1 MTEQT
6 QPPETAGEPDELATQ
21 PPHLAVAH
29 PAVDGSDDAILQ
41 HETRSEVVHLSE
53 ARSDLL
59 RRASGDGRRVV
70 LVTDERSSL
79 TYPMRDALVGTGGV
93 WVVREDGGT
102 LRDGTDGRVLT
113 SVSAATDRTAPG
125 LTAPGATAPSGPAPS
140 GPAAAAISPVFLR
153 AQPTGDGPVAAD
165 VRRRLDAPL
174 GRQLVVSVS
183 VRHQARRTTLL
194 GRTTEILAERLTG
207 GPVLGWGVR
216 EPALVPWDRTALTA
230 YARGRMPEDA
240 RLVVVG
246 DGFVGTVTVRR
257 TSAGLE
263 ETTQLLV
270 HAGPSG
276 SDAARAVVDA
286 VPAALEQLSSTL
298 VPLFGLVTTRT
309 GRADLLVP
317 SVLETPVVPLAML
330 LGPPAVRELGLDLRL
345 MADQHDAQ
353 VVGRRRVP
361 GVVVPLGTFDHADWD
376 RLAGVARTLGA
387 DRVLA
392 AVGGEAPRATLEDA
406 LGEVQRASRR

>member
-6 QPPETAGEPDELATQ
+6 PRPVTARRAVDPDEAVQPPR
-21 PPHLAVAH
+21 LAVAH
-29 PAVDGSDDAILQ
+29 PAVDGSDDTILQ

-59 RRASGDGRRVV
+59 RRASADGRRVV
-70 LVTDERSSL
+70 LVTDERSNL
-79 TYPMRDALVGTGGV
+79 TYPMHDALVGTGGV
-93 WVVREDGGT
+93 WVVREAGGT
-102 LRDGTDGRVLT
+102 LRDGTGGRVLD
-113 SVSAATDRTAPG
+113 SVSAAAGGTAPG
-125 LTAPGATAPSGPAPS
+125 LTFAGTGTDPGTGLV
-140 GPAAAAISPVFLR
+140 SPVFLR
-153 AQPTGDGPVAAD
+153 SEPVGDGPDAAD

-183 VRHQARRTTLL
+183 VRHQSRRTTLL
-194 GRTTEILAERLTG
+194 GRTTEILAEHLAG
-207 GPVLGWGVR
+207 APVLGWGVR
-216 EPALVPWDRTALTA
+216 EPAIVPWDRTAFTA
-230 YARGRMPEDA
+230 YARGRAPEDV

-246 DGFVGTVTVRR
+246 DGFVGTVVVRR
-257 TSAGLE
+257 TNAGLE
-263 ETTQLLV
+263 ETTQLLLR
-270 HAGPSG
+270 AGPSG

-286 VPAALEQLSSTL
+286 VPTTLGRLSSTL

-317 SVLETPVVPLAML
+317 SILETPVVPVAML
-330 LGPPAVRELGLDLRL
+330 LGPPAVRELGLDLGL
-345 MADQHDAQ
+345 LVHQHDAQ

-361 GVVVPLGTFDHADWD
+361 GIVVPLGTFDHADWD
-376 RLAGVARTLGA
+376 RLAGVVRTLGA

-392 AVGGEAPRATLEDA
+392 AVGGAGQRSALDDA

>member
-6 QPPETAGEPDELATQ
+6 PRPVTARRAVDPDEAVQPPR
-21 PPHLAVAH
+21 LAVAH
-29 PAVDGSDDAILQ
+29 PAVDGSDDTILQ

-59 RRASGDGRRVV
+59 RRASADGRRVV
-70 LVTDERSSL
+70 LVTDERSNL
-79 TYPMRDALVGTGGV
+79 TYPMHDALVGTGGV
-93 WVVREDGGT
+93 WVVREAGGT
-102 LRDGTDGRVLT
+102 LRDGTGGRVLD
-113 SVSAATDRTAPG
+113 SVSAAAGGTAPG
-125 LTAPGATAPSGPAPS
+125 LTFAGTGTDPGTGLV
-140 GPAAAAISPVFLR
+140 SPVFLR
-153 AQPTGDGPVAAD
+153 SEPVGDGPDAAD

-183 VRHQARRTTLL
+183 VRHQSRRTTLL
-194 GRTTEILAERLTG
+194 GRTTEILAEHLAG
-207 GPVLGWGVR
+207 APVLGWGVR
-216 EPALVPWDRTALTA
+216 EPAIVPWDRTAFTA
-230 YARGRMPEDA
+230 YARGRAPEDV

-246 DGFVGTVTVRR
+246 DGFVGTVVVRR
-257 TSAGLE
+257 TNAGLE
-263 ETTQLLV
+263 ETTQLLLR
-270 HAGPSG
+270 AGPSG

-286 VPAALEQLSSTL
+286 VPTTLGRLSSTL

-317 SVLETPVVPLAML
+317 SILETPVVPVAML
-330 LGPPAVRELGLDLRL
+330 LGPPAVRELGLDLGL
-345 MADQHDAQ
+345 LVDQHDAQ

-361 GVVVPLGTFDHADWD
+361 GIVVPLGTFDHADWD
-376 RLAGVARTLGA
+376 RLAGVVRTLGA

-392 AVGGEAPRATLEDA
+392 AVGGAGQRSALDDA

>member
-6 QPPETAGEPDELATQ
+6 PPLQPARETPGPEETGEGAR
-21 PPHLAVAH
+21 LAVAH

-59 RRASGDGRRVV
+59 RRASADGRRVV

-79 TYPMRDALVGTGGV
+79 TYPMHDALVRTGGV
-93 WVVREDGGT
+93 WVVREARGT
-102 LRDGTDGRVLT
+102 LRDGSDGRVLA
-113 SVSAATDRTAPG
+113 SVSAATDRTAPVLTPVATSTGDGTG
-125 LTAPGATAPSGPAPS
+125 LPGAPV
-140 GPAAAAISPVFLR
+140 SPVFLR
-153 AQPTGDGPVAAD
+153 SEPTGDGPDAAD
-165 VRRRLDAPL
+165 VRRRLAAPL

-194 GRTTEILAERLTG
+194 GRTTEILAEQLTG
-207 GPVLGWGVR
+207 SPVLGWGVR
-216 EPALVPWDRTALTA
+216 EPAVVPWDRTALTA
-230 YARGRMPEDA
+230 YARGRVPEDS

-246 DGFVGTVTVRR
+246 DGFVGTITVRR
-257 TSAGLE
+257 TSHGLE

-270 HAGPSG
+270 NAGPSG

-286 VPAALEQLSSTL
+286 VPATLGQLSSTL

-330 LGPPAVRELGLDLRL
+330 LGPPAVRELGLDLAL
-345 MADQHDAQ
+345 LADQHDAQ

-361 GVVVPLGTFDHADWD
+361 GVVLPLGTFDHADWG
-376 RLAGVARTLGA
+376 RLAGVVRTLGA

-392 AVGGEAPRATLEDA
+392 AVGGEGPRSALDDA
-406 LGEVQRASRR
+406 LGEAQRASRR

>member
-6 QPPETAGEPDELATQ
+6 PQPQPADEATQ

-59 RRASGDGRRVV
+59 RRASADGRRVV

-79 TYPMRDALVGTGGV
+79 TYPMHDALVGTGGV
-93 WVVREDGGT
+93 WVVREAGGT
-102 LRDGTDGRVLT
+102 FRDGTDGRVLT
-113 SVSAATDRTAPG
+113 SVSAATDRTAPV
-125 LTAPGATAPSGPAPS
+125 LTASGTGAGTGS
-140 GPAAAAISPVFLR
+140 AAVSPVFLR
-153 AQPTGDGPVAAD
+153 SEPTGDGPDAAD

-194 GRTTEILAERLTG
+194 GRTTEILAEQLTG
-207 GPVLGWGVR
+207 SPVLGWGVR
-216 EPALVPWDRTALTA
+216 EPAIVPWDRTALTA

-246 DGFVGTVTVRR
+246 DGFVGTIVVRR
-257 TSAGLE
+257 TNAGLE

-286 VPAALEQLSSTL
+286 VPATLGQLSSTL

-330 LGPPAVRELGLDLRL
+330 LGPPAVRELGLDLSL
-345 MADQHDAQ
+345 LADQHDAQ

-376 RLAGVARTLGA
+376 RLAGVVRTLGA

-392 AVGGEAPRATLEDA
+392 AVGGEGPRSALDDA
-406 LGEVQRASRR
+406 LGEAQRASRR

>member
-6 QPPETAGEPDELATQ
+6 PQPADGTARPDEATQ

-79 TYPMRDALVGTGGV
+79 TYPMHEALVGTGGV
-93 WVVREDGGT
+93 WVVREAGGT
-102 LRDGTDGRVLT
+102 LRDGTDGRVLH
-113 SVSAATDRTAPG
+113 SVSAATDRTAPV
-125 LTAPGATAPSGPAPS
+125 LTTAGASAGPGTVGV
-140 GPAAAAISPVFLR
+140 SPVFLR
-153 AQPTGDGPVAAD
+153 SEPTGDGPEAAD

-194 GRTTEILAERLTG
+194 GRTAEILAEQLTG
-207 GPVLGWGVR
+207 SPVLGWGVR
-216 EPALVPWDRTALTA
+216 EPAIVPWDRTALTA

-246 DGFVGTVTVRR
+246 DGFVGTVVVRR
-257 TSAGLE
+257 TNAGLE

-270 HAGPSG
+270 HAGPSR

-286 VPAALEQLSSTL
+286 VPATLGQLSSTL

-317 SVLETPVVPLAML
+317 SILETPVVPLAML
-330 LGPPAVRELGLDLRL
+330 LGPPAVRELGLDLAL
-345 MADQHDAQ
+345 LADQHDAQ

-361 GVVVPLGTFDHADWD
+361 GVVVPLGTFDHADWS
-376 RLAGVARTLGA
+376 RLAGVVRTLGA

-392 AVGGEAPRATLEDA
+392 AVGGGAPRSALDDA
-406 LGEVQRASRR
+406 LGEAQRASRR

>member
-6 QPPETAGEPDELATQ
+6 PQPETAGEPDEQATQ
-21 PPHLAVAH
+21 LPHLAVAH

-79 TYPMRDALVGTGGV
+79 TYPMHDALVGTGGV

-113 SVSAATDRTAPG
+113 SVSAATDRTAPE
-125 LTAPGATAPSGPAPS
+125 LTAPGAASPSGS
-140 GPAAAAISPVFLR
+140 AAAAVSSVFLR

-183 VRHQARRTTLL
+183 VRHQARRSTLL

-230 YARGRMPEDA
+230 YTRGRMPEDA

-246 DGFVGTVTVRR
+246 DGFVGTVVVRR

-286 VPAALEQLSSTL
+286 VPATLEQLSSTL

-392 AVGGEAPRATLEDA
+392 AVGGEAPRATLQDA

>member
-6 QPPETAGEPDELATQ
+6 PRPVTVRRAVDPDEAVQPPR
-21 PPHLAVAH
+21 LAVAH
-29 PAVDGSDDAILQ
+29 PAVDGSDDTILQ

-59 RRASGDGRRVV
+59 RRASADGRRVV
-70 LVTDERSSL
+70 LVTDERSNL
-79 TYPMRDALVGTGGV
+79 TYPMHDALVGTGGV
-93 WVVREDGGT
+93 WVVREAGGT
-102 LRDGTDGRVLT
+102 LRDGTGGRVLD
-113 SVSAATDRTAPG
+113 SVSAAAGGTAPG
-125 LTAPGATAPSGPAPS
+125 LTFAGTGTDPGTGLV
-140 GPAAAAISPVFLR
+140 SPVFLR
-153 AQPTGDGPVAAD
+153 SEPVGDGPDAAD

-183 VRHQARRTTLL
+183 VRHQSRRTTLL
-194 GRTTEILAERLTG
+194 GRTTEILAEHLAG
-207 GPVLGWGVR
+207 APVLGWGVR
-216 EPALVPWDRTALTA
+216 EPAIVPWDRTAFTA
-230 YARGRMPEDA
+230 YARGRAPEDV

-246 DGFVGTVTVRR
+246 DGFVGTVVVRR
-257 TSAGLE
+257 TNAGLE
-263 ETTQLLV
+263 ETTQLLLR
-270 HAGPSG
+270 AGPSG

-286 VPAALEQLSSTL
+286 VPTTLGRLSSTL

-317 SVLETPVVPLAML
+317 SILETPVVPVAML
-330 LGPPAVRELGLDLRL
+330 LGPPAVRELGLDLGL
-345 MADQHDAQ
+345 LVDQHDAQ

-361 GVVVPLGTFDHADWD
+361 GIVVPLGTFDHADWD
-376 RLAGVARTLGA
+376 RLAGVVRTLGA

-392 AVGGEAPRATLEDA
+392 AVGGAGQRSALDDA

>member
-6 QPPETAGEPDELATQ
+6 PQPETPGEHDEPAAQ

-59 RRASGDGRRVV
+59 RRASTDGRRVV

-79 TYPMRDALVGTGGV
+79 TYPMHDALVGTGGV

-102 LRDGTDGRVLT
+102 LRDGTDGRVLS
-113 SVSAATDRTAPG
+113 SVSAATDRTAPV
-125 LTAPGATAPSGPAPS
+125 LTAAGAAAPS
-140 GPAAAAISPVFLR
+140 GPAAAAVSPVFLR

-194 GRTTEILAERLTG
+194 GRTAEILAERLTG

-246 DGFVGTVTVRR
+246 DGFVGTVVVRR

-270 HAGPSG
+270 HAGPSA
-276 SDAARAVVDA
+276 SDAARAVVDV
-286 VPAALEQLSSTL
+286 VPAALEQLSATL